1 MRITLI
7 PSDKTIGID
16 NEFYRNIEQD
26 FSWIPSNIHAVQW
39 YDTWGEIEYIDGSP
53 NKRIEELGIFEQAVL
68 DFNNEK
74 ERIDTELEALN
85 KENEEKKI
93 LEELALEVARNY
105 WKEFRN
111 IRDSLL
117 SRCDW
122 TQSPDSPLTEE
133 KKDEWATYRQILRDL
148 PVIISDPKPMVN
160 DLNHENW
167 PTKPD

>member
-7 PSDKTIGID
+7 PSDKTIAID

-74 ERIDTELEALN
+74 KRIID
-85 KENEEKKI
+85 EK
-93 LEELALEVARNY
+93 VARQAARDY
-105 WKEFRN
+105 WAEIRS
-111 IRDSLL
+111 IRDNLL
-117 SRCDW
+117 WMCDW
-122 TQSPDSPLTEE
+122 TQNPDSPLTEE
-133 KKDEWATYRQILRDL
+133 KKLAWKTYRQQLRDL
-148 PVIISDPKPMVN
+148 PENITDPKPLVLNEN
-160 DLNHENW
+160 DSNW
-167 PTKPD
+167 PIKP